1 MTLFGTRNSLKA
13 RWQRAT
19 HLIVLALVTAS
30 GARAQMLPEQPIP
43 FDRLRSAFPE
53 ALVIAQGATA
63 CYRLDALLADTPTR
77 RTRGL
82 MFVESMAD
90 DAGMLFTYPRPATLS
105 IWMKNTLIPLD
116 IIFADADGDIINVT
130 RGKPLSLESMR
141 SARPARYVLELNAGR
156 IEALGLDEQAR
167 LLVFEDS

>member
-1 MTLFGTRNSLKA
+1 M
-13 RWQRAT
+13 
-19 HLIVLALVTAS
+19 IVLSLALVA
-30 GARAQMLPEQPIP
+30 GARAQVLPEAPIP
-43 FDRLRSAFPE
+43 FDRLRSAFPP
-53 ALVIAQGATA
+53 AVVMAQGATA
-63 CYRLDALLADTPTR
+63 CYRLDALLADTPAR

-116 IIFADADGDIINVT
+116 IIFADGDGNIINVV
-130 RGKPLSLESMR
+130 RGTPLSLESLP

-156 IEALGLDEQAR
+156 SEALGLDAEAR
-167 LLVFEDS
+167 LLVFGDS

>member
-1 MTLFGTRNSLKA
+1 MLPA
-13 RWQRAT
+13 
-19 HLIVLALVTAS
+19 
-30 GARAQMLPEQPIP
+30 AQAQLLPEQPMP
-43 FDRLRSAFPE
+43 FERLRSAFPP

-63 CYRLDALLADTPTR
+63 CYRLDALLADTPAR

-116 IIFADADGDIINVT
+116 IIFADGDGDVINVT

-156 IEALGLDEQAR
+156 IEALGLDEQSR
-167 LLVFEDS
+167 LLVFETS

>member
-1 MTLFGTRNSLKA
+1 MTLFGSRNSLEA
-13 RWQRAT
+13 RWRRALALT
-19 HLIVLALVTAS
+19 VLALGPVQGVS
-30 GARAQMLPEQPIP
+30 AQTLPEQPIP
-43 FDRLRSAFPE
+43 FDRLRSAFPA
-53 ALVIAQGATA
+53 ALVVAQGASA
-63 CYRLDALLADTPTR
+63 CHRLDALLANTPAR

-116 IIFADADGDIINVT
+116 IIFADADGDVINIT
-130 RGKPLSLESMR
+130 RGTPLSLESMR

-156 IEALGLDEQAR
+156 VEALGLGPEAR

>member
-13 RWQRAT
+13 HCRQAT
-19 HLIVLALVTAS
+19 HLIVLALVTVS
-30 GARAQMLPEQPIP
+30 GALAQMLPEQPIP
-43 FDRLRSAFPE
+43 FERLRSAFPE
-53 ALVIAQGATA
+53 AMVIAQGATA
-63 CYRLDALLADTPTR
+63 CFRLDALLADTPVR

-90 DAGMLFTYPRPATLS
+90 DAGMLFTYPRPVTLS

-116 IIFADADGDIINVT
+116 IIFADADGDIINVA

-141 SARPARYVLELNAGR
+141 STRPARYVLELNAGR
-156 IEALGLDEQAR
+156 AEALGLHEEAR